1 MCTPG
6 NKFPPVYSIGPL
18 VADAKDRLCMSKS
31 ATLDC
36 LSWLDAQ
43 PRKSVVF
50 LCFGSKGVL
59 SVAQLKEIA
68 KGLEKSDQRFL
79 WVVKGPVL
87 DDKDELNLDL
97 LLPEG
102 FLERTEKKG
111 LVVKS
116 WAPQAAVLRHESVGG
131 FVTHCRWNSVL
142 EAVAAGVPMLAW
154 PLYAEQHLNSV
165 VLEEEMKLAIAMD
178 LSLSSEDGLVS
189 AEEVERKVRKLM
201 GLPEGEALKQRS
213 LEMKGMAL
221 AAWEFGGSSVVDF
234 SKLVGS

>member
-1 MCTPG
+1 MYTPG

-79 WVVKGPVL
+79 WVVKSPVL
-87 DDKDELNLDL
+87 DDKD
-97 LLPEG
+97 
-102 FLERTEKKG
+102 
-111 LVVKS
+111 
-116 WAPQAAVLRHESVGG
+116 
-131 FVTHCRWNSVL
+131 NS
-142 EAVAAGVPMLAW
+142 
-154 PLYAEQHLNSV
+154 
-165 VLEEEMKLAIAMD
+165 I
-178 LSLSSEDGLVS
+178 
-189 AEEVERKVRKLM
+189 
-201 GLPEGEALKQRS
+201 
-213 LEMKGMAL
+213 
-221 AAWEFGGSSVVDF
+221 
-234 SKLVGS
+234 